1 MVSGE
6 VKMSSLTRFIWVS
19 VFIFGCMASE
29 PDAPNEYLIRVG
41 NRVMTVADFNRTFEL
56 AKAAYPHNVLQNE
69 AVLRIIRSR
78 FLSQITEE
86 MILMQRADEIQVSVT
101 DEELEKA
108 ISDIKR
114 DYPDGVFNQTLL
126 EYAVPYPSWKQG
138 LKIRLLKEKVVAKEL
153 LENVRISAEDISKY
167 IEKHVNS
174 EEDDLNFREGSKDLN
189 EAIIHRLR
197 REKAEAAYR
206 SWIKNLQ
213 EKYTIEINRAQW
225 EKIAS
230 S

>member
-1 MVSGE
+1 MVIGK
-6 VKMSSLTRFIWVS
+6 VKMSGLTRLIWAS

-29 PDAPNEYLIRVG
+29 TDAPSEYLIRVG

-69 AVLRIIRSR
+69 AVLKIIRSR
-78 FLSQITEE
+78 LLSQITEE
-86 MILMQRADEIQVSVT
+86 MILMQRAAEIQVSVT

-108 ISDIKR
+108 ISDIKK
-114 DYPDGVFNQTLL
+114 DYPDGVFKQTLL
-126 EYAVPYPSWKQG
+126 EYAVSYPSWKQG

-167 IEKHVNS
+167 IEEHVND
-174 EEDDLNFREGSKDLN
+174 EEDDLNFSEGSKELN
-189 EAIIHRLR
+189 EKIIHRLR
-197 REKAEAAYR
+197 REKAEAAYG
-206 SWIKNLQ
+206 SWIKALQ
-213 EKYTIEINRAQW
+213 EKYIIEINRTQW

>member
-19 VFIFGCMASE
+19 VFIFSCMASE

-56 AKAAYPHNVLQNE
+56 AKAAYPHNVLQNK
-69 AVLRIIRSR
+69 AVLRTIRSR
-78 FLSQITEE
+78 LLSQITEE
-86 MILMQRADEIQVSVT
+86 MILMQRAAEIQVSVT

-126 EYAVPYPSWKQG
+126 EYAIPYPSWKQG
-138 LKIRLLKEKVVAKEL
+138 LRIRLIKEKVVAKEL

-174 EEDDLNFREGSKDLN
+174 EEDDLNFKEGPNDLN
-189 EAIIHRLR
+189 EAIIHRLL